1 MKIKILLFLLN
12 ISVALFIALNVS
24 GFILYLYSMTLLM
37 HVFAVLALHLFIV
50 TIIGFKEDTE
60 ILNLKEFWSIK
71 SRLDDLARIICM
83 IIVGFYSTGILQNI
97 IFSTVLIFG
106 IVCCIS
112 AFKSYIILK
121 KSNTV

>member
-12 ISVALFIALNVS
+12 ISIALFVAFNAS
-24 GFILYLYSMTLLM
+24 GFLLYLYSMTLLID
-37 HVFAVLALHLFIV
+37 VFVALAIHLLV
-50 TIIGFKEDTE
+50 TIISFKEYTG

-71 SRLDDLARIICM
+71 SRLIDLAKIICM
-83 IIVGFYSTGILQNI
+83 LIVGFYSTGILQNI
-97 IFSTVLIFG
+97 MFFTVLIFG

-112 AFKSYIILK
+112 AFKSYIFLK